1 MTGDRPTASGLDAA
15 IDRMLRGE
23 LAPVETDPG
32 PLLATARL
40 VREALPPFHPR
51 FGFEEHL
58 ARRLAAARHPARASA
73 EAGPTPI
80 GPRMALA
87 GTDLPVL
94 VAPAGPAGPVTV
106 GPGPRR
112 RGLVAGGAIASGVS
126 IAGAAL
132 VVWHRSR
139 SGGLF

>member
-1 MTGDRPTASGLDAA
+1 MKEERPTAIELDHA

-23 LAPVETDPG
+23 LAPVETEPG
-32 PLLATARL
+32 PLLGTARL

-58 ARRLAAARHPARASA
+58 ARRLAAASLSARASA
-73 EAGPTPI
+73 ASPTPI
-80 GPRMALA
+80 RPRMALTNA
-87 GTDLPVL
+87 DLPVL
-94 VAPAGPAGPVTV
+94 AASTGPAGSVTV

-132 VVWHRSR
+132 VVWRRSR

>member
-1 MTGDRPTASGLDAA
+1 MTGERPTATELDLA

-23 LAPVETDPG
+23 LAPVESERE

-58 ARRLAAARHPARASA
+58 ARRLAAARLPTRGSA
-73 EAGPTPI
+73 EVSPTPI
-80 GPRMALA
+80 APRL
-87 GTDLPVL
+87 GLPHTDLPVL
-94 VAPAGPAGPVTV
+94 AASAGAGAPVTV

-132 VVWHRSR
+132 VVWRRSR

>member
-1 MTGDRPTASGLDAA
+1 MTEERSTAIELDLA
-15 IDRMLRGE
+15 IDRILRGE
-23 LAPVETDPG
+23 LAPVEADRD

-58 ARRLAAARHPARASA
+58 ARRLAAARLPARGSEEAS
-73 EAGPTPI
+73 PTRI
-80 GPRMALA
+80 GPRLALPD
-87 GTDLPVL
+87 TDLPVL
-94 VAPAGPAGPVTV
+94 AASAGRAAPVTV

>member
-1 MTGDRPTASGLDAA
+1 MRKERPRALELDLA
-15 IDRMLRGE
+15 IDHLLRGE
-23 LAPVETDPG
+23 HAPVETDRE
-32 PLLATARL
+32 PLFATARL

-58 ARRLAAARHPARASA
+58 ARRLAAARLPARGSEEAS
-73 EAGPTPI
+73 PTPI
-80 GPRMALA
+80 GRRPALPD
-87 GTDLPVL
+87 TDLPVL
-94 VAPAGPAGPVTV
+94 AASAGPAAPVTL

-132 VVWHRSR
+132 VVWRRSR